1 MQLFIMPF
9 FLITVTL
16 TVPCFFVFT
25 LIAESVFAKNFC
37 MRAGCY
43 GQGTKSDSYG
53 KIVDALSAENQKAML
68 KKILNLQKSTK
79 LF

>member
-16 TVPCFFVFT
+16 MVPCFFVFT
-25 LIAESVFAKNFC
+25 LIAESVFEKNFC

-53 KIVDALSAENQKAML
+53 KIVDALGRG
-68 KKILNLQKSTK
+68 IK
-79 LF
+79 LYNRKYIDVSY